1 MTIDQPT
8 SLNCPAC
15 GAPLDVDGTSPV
27 VRCNFCGNT
36 SLLPNTH
43 PSQAAGPVGAM
54 ADIQR
59 LAAAGNLPAAIER
72 YRQA

>member
-1 MTIDQPT
+1 MTFNQPT

-15 GAPLDVDGTSPV
+15 EAPLDADGTSPV
-27 VRCNFCGNT
+27 VRCKFCGNT
-36 SLLPNTH
+36 SLLPDTH

-72 YRQA
+72 